1 MYMVLN
7 IWFVTPGHAK
17 PRGMTSEA
25 PAENISPDAVLRF
38 YLGSGVDEAIGEA
51 PLDRYALSKK
61 PPTAASPVAQAVPA
75 MDRPARRSASGAV
88 TPTTAPP
95 NPDAQTAA
103 AAAAAA
109 NTLADLRA
117 ALEAF
122 DGCALKATAK
132 STVFADGNPDSQLM
146 VIGEAPGGDEDRQGL
161 PFVGVSGKLLDRMLE
176 SIGFMRDNVYISNII
191 PWRPPGNRK
200 PTPEEVGLCVPFIER
215 HVVLVKPQVILMV
228 GGLSAKTFF
237 NRTEGITRLRGR
249 WEELALPGLDSSIPA
264 MATFHPAYL
273 LRSPQQKR
281 LAWRDLLE
289 VKEKLKSLGGV

>member
-1 MYMVLN
+1 MYMVLHM
-7 IWFVTPGHAK
+7 WFVTPGHAK
-17 PRGMTSEA
+17 PRGMTSEL

-38 YLGSGVDEAIGEA
+38 YLESGVDEAIGEE
-51 PLDRYALSKK
+51 PLDRYVLSKK
-61 PPTAASPVAQAVPA
+61 PPTAASPVAQAAPTT
-75 MDRPARRSASGAV
+75 DRPARWSASGAV

-95 NPDAQTAA
+95 NADAQTAT

-200 PTPEEVGLCVPFIER
+200 PTPEEVGLCVPFIKR

-249 WEELALPGLDSSIPA
+249 WEEVELPGLDSSIPA